1 MGSRLARVGGS
12 HDLLTSVSD
21 RVVSLVLWDLDPAT
35 VLSSKDIV
43 STVALIV
50 DVLGSHEGANSA
62 VVIVLLE
69 AITLWVCI
77 VIMVEQ
83 VEGSA
88 TVVLAAR
95 IEVLFLDLDDCL
107 LLRFSAFHVFKS
119 VDLSVEAFFTE
130 VRPSVLHMLELLG
143 SNFLVCD
150 GEVLIKSLLLYT
162 QEIYLKYVSEFEY

>member
-12 HDLLTSVSD
+12 HDLLTGVSD
-21 RVVSLVLWDLDPAT
+21 GVVSLVLWDLDPAT

-62 VVIVLLE
+62 VLIIRLETIALSVVIVS
-69 AITLWVCI
+69 
-77 VIMVEQ
+77 MVEQ

-107 LLRFSAFHVFKS
+107 LLRFRAFHVFKS
-119 VDLSVEAFFTE
+119 VDLSVEAFFAE

-143 SNFLVCD
+143 SNSLVCN

>member
-12 HDLLTSVSD
+12 HDLLTGVSD

-95 IEVLFLDLDDCL
+95 IEVLFLDLDDCC

-119 VDLSVEAFFTE
+119 VDLSVEAFFAE

-162 QEIYLKYVSEFEY
+162 QEIYLKYVGEFEY

>member
-1 MGSRLARVGGS
+1 MGSRLARVGRS
-12 HDLLTSVSD
+12 HDLLTGVSD
-21 RVVSLVLWDLDPAT
+21 GVVSLVLWDLDPAT

-95 IEVLFLDLDDCL
+95 IEVLFLDLNDCF
-107 LLRFSAFHVFKS
+107 LLRFRAFHVFKS
-119 VDLSVEAFFTE
+119 VDLSVEAFIAE

-143 SNFLVCD
+143 SNSLVCN

-162 QEIYLKYVSEFEY
+162 QEIYVKYVSEFEY

>member
-1 MGSRLARVGGS
+1 M
-12 HDLLTSVSD
+12 
-21 RVVSLVLWDLDPAT
+21 LWDLDPAA

-62 VVIVLLE
+62 VLIIRLE
-69 AITLWVCI
+69 AIALSVVI
-77 VIMVEQ
+77 VSMVEQ

-88 TVVLAAR
+88 TVVLTAC
-95 IEVLFLDLDDCL
+95 IEVLLLDLDDCF
-107 LLRFSAFHVFKS
+107 LLRFGVLHVFKS
-119 VDLSVEAFFTE
+119 VDLSVEALFAE

-143 SNFLVCD
+143 SNSLVCD

-162 QEIYLKYVSEFEY
+162 HEIDFKLIS

>member
-12 HDLLTSVSD
+12 HDLLTGVSD
-21 RVVSLVLWDLDPAT
+21 GVVSLVLWDLDPAT

-88 TVVLAAR
+88 AVVLAAR
-95 IEVLFLDLDDCL
+95 IEVLFLDLDDCI
-107 LLRFSAFHVFKS
+107 LLRFRAFHVFKS
-119 VDLSVEAFFTE
+119 VDLSVEAFFAE

-143 SNFLVCD
+143 SNSLVCD
-150 GEVLIKSLLLYT
+150 SEVLIKSLLLYT
-162 QEIYLKYVSEFEY
+162 QEIYVKYVSEFEY